1 LPARQRRRRRGPA
14 QFQGPRKAKPPFP
27 INLLFNVRAFYLFF
41 IVLMIASLGAV
52 GLAPNSGGN
61 RTPPP
66 IDDPVELEPTPS
78 GVLAFDAPALTID
91 GAEPHVAIIK
101 TTKGDI
107 RIELATDAPKAVN
120 SFAFLAGKGFY
131 DGTTFFYVDH
141 DFVAQ
146 AGDPTCKVSGETTC
160 SGVGGPGY
168 SLEIEKTKDGHAQ
181 WAVVA
186 PITGEGEDRVHGS
199 QFRVLFQRDSRLDGK
214 ETVFGKI
221 VDVESQKILESLSN
235 LAPCSAVVNTVGCDR
250 DLSSAL
256 VIQEVIVQPG

>member
-1 LPARQRRRRRGPA
+1 
-14 QFQGPRKAKPPFP
+14 
-27 INLLFNVRAFYLFF
+27 LLFNVKVFYLFF
-41 IVLMIASLGAV
+41 IVVMIASLGAV
-52 GLAPNSGGN
+52 GLAPNSSGN

-66 IDDPVELEPTPS
+66 IDDPIDLEPTPS
-78 GVLAFDAPALTID
+78 GVLAFDAPARTID

-107 RIELATDAPKAVN
+107 RIELATDAPRAVN

-146 AGDPTCKVSGETTC
+146 AGDPTCKVGSEAAC

-168 SLEIEKTKDGHAQ
+168 SLPIEQTRDGHVQ

-186 PITGEGEDRVHGS
+186 PIVGEGENAVHGS
-199 QFRVLFQRDSRLDGK
+199 QFRVLYQPDSRLDGK

-221 VDVESQKILESLSN
+221 VDTESQKILESLSN
-235 LAPCSAVVNTVGCDR
+235 LAPCSAVVNTVGCDP
-250 DLSSAL
+250 DLSTAL
-256 VIQEVIVQPG
+256 VIQEVIVQPA